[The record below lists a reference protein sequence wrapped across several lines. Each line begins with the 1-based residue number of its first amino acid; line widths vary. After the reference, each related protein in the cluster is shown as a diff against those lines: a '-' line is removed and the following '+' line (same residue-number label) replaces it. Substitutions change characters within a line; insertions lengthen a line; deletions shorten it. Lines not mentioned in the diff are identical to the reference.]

1 MCYNEP
7 NKDIID
13 RKRGT
18 SMSEQ
23 TKDPSILLMAE
34 TGADIPPALAERYN
48 IQIVPMHVTFG
59 DETRDDGDFPSEEI
73 CAFYDRTGI
82 LPKTSGSTPEDF
94 TKAFDA
100 LHAKWPDAQILY
112 LAYSS
117 VTTCSYQSA
126 QIAAEGRDYVVSL
139 DTKMVCAGQC
149 AIVVSMARLL
159 EENPGWTIKEAAE
172 AAKPL
177 IEKARMCF
185 IPDDLEYLRAGGRV
199 SNAVALVGRVLG
211 LHPLIEIQDG
221 NLVAT
226 KKLRGKLIK
235 LAPQL
240 VKDYAAEHNLDKKE
254 LWLIWTPGF
263 PDEVRS
269 AVNEAANEYGF
280 EDVIWVKSGGVI
292 TTHSGPSAFG
302 VVGFAG

>member
-1 MCYNEP
+1 
-7 NKDIID
+7 
-13 RKRGT
+13 
-18 SMSEQ
+18 MSEQ
-23 TKDPSILLMAE
+23 TRDPSIVIMAE
-34 TGADIPPALAERYN
+34 TGADIPQELAERYN

-59 DETRDDGDFPSEEI
+59 NETRDDGTFPSEEV
-73 CAFYDRTGI
+73 CAYYDRTGV
-82 LPKTSGSTPEDF
+82 LPKTSGCVPEDF
-94 TKAFDA
+94 TKAFDEV
-100 LHAKWPDAQILY
+100 HAKWPNAQILY

-126 QIAAEGRDYVVSL
+126 LIAAEGRDYVTAL
-139 DTKMVCAGQC
+139 DTKAVCAGQC
-149 AIVVSMARLL
+149 SIVIEMARLL
-159 EENPGWTIKEAAE
+159 EQYPEWTIAEAAE

-177 IEKARMCF
+177 IEKNRMCF

-211 LHPLIEIQDG
+211 IHPLIEIQDG

-226 KKLRGKLIK
+226 DKLRGKLIK

-240 VKDYAAEHNLDKKE
+240 VKSYAAKHNLDKKE

-263 PDEVRS
+263 PDEVRR
-269 AVNEAANEYGF
+269 AAEEAAREYGF
-280 EDVIWVKSGGVI
+280 ENVIWIKSGGVI

-302 VVGFAG
+302 VVGFAR